1 MKKVRNFKDLS
12 LALILVMISLICN
25 ILYINTPVSTPGPIG
40 YEAIVLINVI
50 AMLLVFYCIIRF
62 VVKNKERNEYIEILK
77 DTNVTAANDVLNSF
91 PLAMAVFDIDGA
103 VLWFND
109 EFQNITKNN
118 NLYFAKIGTI
128 FPEIKWMDLL
138 KSSEKINIK
147 LDYNERVYNVFGKIA
162 KSNTGDDK
170 DEIYSVILYF
180 EDITELEET
189 KKLYND
195 EKADVAI
202 VNIDNYDEL
211 FQKMDDS
218 QSLEVISKING
229 LIMKWGAEGN
239 AVTKRLESDRYILL
253 FEHSYLLEATKDKF
267 SIIEKVRKIGE
278 EIKIPVTI
286 SIGVGTGGHIIENE
300 NNAKSAMEMVLGR
313 GGDQAAIKDGDQFTF
328 FGGQVK
334 DYEKSTRVKT
344 RAFSVALKDYII
356 NADNVI
362 FMGHKNADYDCFG
375 AALGLQRAVRTL
387 GKKPYIVNDNSGAIS
402 NLTKE
407 AMNNPEYEGMF
418 VSPDEVLNYATENS
432 LVVILDT
439 HRAEMLPAPDLLGM
453 VSKIIIID
461 HHRRSTD
468 FISPV
473 SLTYH
478 EPFASS
484 TCEMVTEILQHVG
497 DVRKIS
503 NLESQALYMG
513 ILMDT
518 KNFVVKTGVRT
529 FEAASYLKRCGLDT
543 LDIKRLFN
551 IEYEEYISRVEIIKG
566 AKVYNSSAITV
577 CRENYPNI
585 RVISSQAADEMMNIA
600 GVKAAFVIYLQDGAV
615 GISARSYGDVNVQI
629 IMEKLGGGGHAIV
642 AGAQI
647 KDKTLDEAEE
657 LLKNAID
664 EYFKE

>member
-1 MKKVRNFKDLS
+1 MKKVRSFKDLS
-12 LALILVMISLICN
+12 LVLILVMISLICN
-25 ILYINTPVSTPGPIG
+25 IVYINTPTSIR
-40 YEAIVLINVI
+40 YEAIVLINVL
-50 AMLLVFYCIIRF
+50 AMILITYCIIRF
-62 VVKNKERNEYIEILK
+62 IVKNKERNEYIEILK

-128 FPEIKWMDLL
+128 FPEIKWMDIL
-138 KSSEKINIK
+138 KSNEQINIK
-147 LDYNERVYNVFGKIA
+147 LDYNERVYNVYGKIA
-162 KSNTGDDK
+162 KSNTGENK

-189 KKLYND
+189 KQLYHD

-229 LIMKWGAEGN
+229 IIMKWGAESN

-253 FEHSYLLEATKDKF
+253 FEHSYLLEASKDKF

-278 EIKIPVTI
+278 EIKVPVTI
-286 SIGVGTGGHIIENE
+286 SVGVGTGGHIIENE
-300 NNAKSAMEMVLGR
+300 NNAKAAMEMVLGR
-313 GGDQAAIKDGDQFTF
+313 GGDQAAIKDGDQYTF
-328 FGGQVK
+328 FGGQAK

-344 RAFSVALKDYII
+344 RAFSVALKDYIL

-362 FMGHKNADYDCFG
+362 FMGHKKADYDCFG

-387 GKKPYIVNDNSGAIS
+387 GKKPYIVYDNFQAVS
-402 NLTKE
+402 NILTE
-407 AMNNPEYEGMF
+407 TLNYPEYEGML
-418 VSPDEVLNYATENS
+418 VPPEEILNFATENS
-432 LVVILDT
+432 LLIILDT
-439 HRAEMLPAPDLLGM
+439 HRAEMLPAPELLGT
-453 VSKIIIID
+453 VNKIIIID

-484 TCEMVTEILQHVG
+484 TCEMVTEILQHIG

-503 NLESQALYMG
+503 PLESQALYMG

-551 IEYEEYISRVEIIKG
+551 IEYEEYINRVEIIKD

-600 GVKAAFVIYLQDGAV
+600 GVKAAYVIYPQDGEV

-629 IMEKLGGGGHAIV
+629 VMEKLGGGGHAII
-642 AGAQI
+642 AGAQL
-647 KDKTLDEAEE
+647 KNTTLEDAEE

-664 EYFKE
+664 EYFIE